1 VKPIPLDA
9 VEQEALREIIKKGT
23 DWRERDRA
31 ATILLLAAGQS
42 VREVAAQQGCC
53 EETVRIRRRNWLK
66 SRFASLSDQPRC
78 GAPSK
83 LAEEHRQR
91 LRAWVAA
98 EPLSAREL
106 ITRLERECGVT
117 LGATTLRNE
126 LARMG
131 YVWKRTR
138 YSLKK
143 SVIRSASPAPQV
155 RSPTCSS
162 RRKRGRLNWR
172 MSMNPGLRRSRRT
185 ARDGRNGAKPMRW
198 KRSGLS
204 A

>member
-1 VKPIPLDA
+1 MAKVKPIPLDA
-9 VEQEALREIIKKGT
+9 VEQEAMREIIQKGA

-31 ATILLLAAGQS
+31 ETIVLLAAGQS

-53 EETVRIRRRNWLK
+53 EETVRIRRRKWLQ

-83 LAEEHRQR
+83 LAAEHRQR
-91 LRAWVAA
+91 LRAWVEA

-106 ITRLERECGVT
+106 ITRLERAGGVT
-117 LGATTLRNE
+117 IAATTLRNE

-143 SVIRSASPAPQV
+143 SVIRSASPAPKV
-155 RSPTCSS
+155 RSPT
-162 RRKRGRLNWR
+162 
-172 MSMNPGLRRSRRT
+172 
-185 ARDGRNGAKPMRW
+185 
-198 KRSGLS
+198 
-204 A
+204 

>member
-1 VKPIPLDA
+1 MAKVKPIPLEA
-9 VEQEALREIIKKGT
+9 VERETLREIIKKGT

-31 ATILLLAAGQS
+31 ETILLLAAGMNIQD
-42 VREVAAQQGCC
+42 VAQQQGWCI
-53 EETVRIRRRNWLK
+53 ETVRIRRRKWLK
-66 SRFASLSDQPRC
+66 RGFASLSDQPRC

-91 LRAWVAA
+91 LRGWVEA

-117 LGATTLRNE
+117 IGATTLRNE

-143 SVIRSASPAPQV
+143 SVIRSASPAPKV
-155 RSPTCSS
+155 RSPT
-162 RRKRGRLNWR
+162 
-172 MSMNPGLRRSRRT
+172 
-185 ARDGRNGAKPMRW
+185 
-198 KRSGLS
+198 
-204 A
+204 